1 MVDSNLKIELFSRV
15 DNELLER
22 ERVDALRG
30 ELQEALDL
38 NGRVDLRDLLQKA
51 RHGDLLDRLY
61 VLHVVLVAR
70 VLSRLQVVEA
80 LVDALAQFERVELD
94 LEALVEVANFGEDM
108 LKHVVFG

>member
-30 ELQEALDL
+30 ELNEALDL
-38 NGRVDLRDLLQKA
+38 NGRVDLRDLLQKT
-51 RHGDLLDRLY
+51 RHSDLLDRLY
-61 VLHVVLVAR
+61 ILYVVLVAR

-80 LVDALAQFERVELD
+80 LVDALAQLERVELD
-94 LEALVEVANFGEDM
+94 LKAFVEVANFREDM
-108 LKHVVFG
+108 LKNVVFG